1 MVRAAKR
8 DGLSVKAPEGF
19 EAIPGCGVKA
29 SFGEH
34 LVEVGADRLMTR
46 YGIDIT
52 RFADEAARL
61 ADEGKSP
68 LYAVVDGRLAAV
80 LAVADPIKAT
90 TAEALKALHALGVM
104 VAVVTGDHRRPAEA
118 IAPIGNASCRESGCE

>member
-34 LVEVGADRLMTR
+34 LVEVVADRLMTR
-46 YGIDIT
+46 YGIDIA

-68 LYAVVDGRLAAV
+68 LYSVVDGRLAAV
-80 LAVADPIKAT
+80 LAVADPNTAT
-90 TAEALKALHALGVM
+90 
-104 VAVVTGDHRRPAEA
+104 PAEA
-118 IAPIGNASCRESGCE
+118 PTARHGLDVMVVMRSVKTRVGQECGIRGKSRRLHDH

>member
-68 LYAVVDGRLAAV
+68 LYAVVAGRLAAV
-80 LAVADPIKAT
+80 LDRTRVAEGKSVSVRVDLGGGRIIK
-90 TAEALKALHALGVM
+90 K
-104 VAVVTGDHRRPAEA
+104 
-118 IAPIGNASCRESGCE
+118 NN